1 MRFGKNLSVM
11 QRAAG
16 GLIGLVIAMLVESVL
31 LIIRTSEYSK
41 DKKVKGKASRS
52 QPLQHTAAATI
63 PIAAT
68 SQDLGPAEPK
78 KDR

>member
-1 MRFGKNLSVM
+1 MRLYSNAFALQK
-11 QRAAG
+11 AAG

-41 DKKVKGKASRS
+41 DKKPKGKNSRS
-52 QPLQHTAAATI
+52 QHTTAAAI

-68 SQDLGPAEPK
+68 SQDMGAAEPK